1 MVFFTAEERRGDIF
15 MNTLNM
21 SLGLGRAASGAL
33 IFWSGV
39 LRGHFHS
46 MLFDWVISILMPINF
61 SVTPLT
67 SMGPHYVPL
76 CLYGPQFGPLLASM
90 CLCGHR
96 YAPMGLF
103 KPLWAIRDMLT
114 WASMS
119 PFGPLMLAI
128 SERNVPFVLVY
139 LVC

>member
-1 MVFFTAEERRGDIF
+1 MGLMGTFAFWAILWAVLYAIF
-15 MNTLNM
+15 IRLF
-21 SLGLGRAASGAL
+21 LGLL
-33 IFWSGV
+33 
-39 LRGHFHS
+39 LNLDFHS
-46 MLFDWVISILMPINF
+46 MFFDWVISIFLPISF
-61 SVTPLT
+61 YVTPLA
-67 SMGPHYVPL
+67 SMRLHYVPV

-103 KPLWAIRDMLT
+103 KPFWAIRDMLT